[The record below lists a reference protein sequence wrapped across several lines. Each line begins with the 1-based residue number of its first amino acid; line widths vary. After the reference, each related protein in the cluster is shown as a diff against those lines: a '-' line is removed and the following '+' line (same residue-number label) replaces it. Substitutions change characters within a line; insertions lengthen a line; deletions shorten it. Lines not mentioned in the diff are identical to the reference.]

1 VTSAGFAK
9 NSESSAGAAGEPV
22 FEAEVK
28 IGKGIRTLDR
38 HGTAQISD
46 GRLTLSKSK
55 GDVIVDV
62 AMGEFEAEAAFGG
75 AVARIIVGGDKYAI
89 EPIQVRRHADISVT
103 GAGMNLAGDVKRFK
117 QGKEM
122 TEAFLAAI
130 QSQGGQVKA

>member
-1 VTSAGFAK
+1 MGD
-9 NSESSAGAAGEPV
+9 SESSAEPV

-38 HGTAQISD
+38 HGTAQIAN

-55 GDVIVDV
+55 GEVIVDV

-89 EPIQVRRHADISVT
+89 EPIQMRRYADISVT

-117 QGKEM
+117 QSKEM

-130 QSQGGQVKA
+130 SSQGGNVKA